1 GGAAPLTPPNNCHHP
16 WPVKGAAATRRNN
29 RTKFTILSRFFSKN
43 ESSLAILFY
52 SFIKILAPE
61 ILPP

>member
-1 GGAAPLTPPNNCHHP
+1 ALTRPTNCTNRRP
-16 WPVKGAAATRRNN
+16 GKRSATRRNN

-52 SFIKILAPE
+52 SFIKFLAPE
-61 ILPP
+61 ILPL

>member
-1 GGAAPLTPPNNCHHP
+1 GAGALPRQKNPPTRRRVTPP
-16 WPVKGAAATRRNN
+16 ATRRNN

-52 SFIKILAPE
+52 SFIKVLAPE
-61 ILPP
+61 ILPS

>member
-1 GGAAPLTPPNNCHHP
+1 VRLTRPTNCTNRRP
-16 WPVKGAAATRRNN
+16 GKRSATLRNN

-52 SFIKILAPE
+52 SFIKNPTPE
-61 ILPP
+61 ILPL

>member
-1 GGAAPLTPPNNCHHP
+1 ALTRPTVRAVCSPG
-16 WPVKGAAATRRNN
+16 KRSATRRNN
-29 RTKFTILSRFFSKN
+29 RTKPTILSRFFSKN

-52 SFIKILAPE
+52 SFIKLPAPE